1 VPEINYLPEKVESR
15 CHVCQSNLRRVID
28 QMGAAGFRPVFIANE
43 VQDVAPELS
52 RKSIERHLKNH
63 VNYENK
69 ALQTI
74 LHERAK
80 EEGIMTNMARNNI
93 LTRQAVLDQFVAQ
106 TWKRV
111 SMPEAK
117 IPYEVGLK
125 AIELQEMMEQKAG
138 DERGRDGD
146 PSASCYHSS
155 DKRSRPHRSSMKT
168 LPDEQNTSSTPPPS
182 VKFRQELRLIL
193 RELGEKL
200 IDVDLT
206 DPRNLG
212 RVWQVRF
219 GLWILDKTKKKS

>member
-1 VPEINYLPEKVESR
+1 VPEINYLPERVESR

-125 AIELQEMMEQKAG
+125 AIELQEMMEQKQETNVVETVTRQLAAIIQAIR
-138 DERGRDGD
+138 EVV
-146 PSASCYHSS
+146 
-155 DKRSRPHRSSMKT
+155 
-168 LPDEQNTSSTPPPS
+168 PPEFHEDLARRAEHLFDAPA
-182 VKFRQELRLIL
+182 
-193 RELGEKL
+193 LGE
-200 IDVDLT
+200 IPAGIAV
-206 DPRNLG
+206 NSEG
-212 RVWQVRF
+212 V
-219 GLWILDKTKKKS
+219 GGEAN

>member
-125 AIELQEMMEQKAG
+125 AIELQEMMEQKQETNVVETVTRQLAAIIQAIR
-138 DERGRDGD
+138 EVV
-146 PSASCYHSS
+146 
-155 DKRSRPHRSSMKT
+155 
-168 LPDEQNTSSTPPPS
+168 PPEFHEDLARRAEHLFDAPA
-182 VKFRQELRLIL
+182 
-193 RELGEKL
+193 LGE
-200 IDVDLT
+200 IPAGIAV
-206 DPRNLG
+206 NSEG
-212 RVWQVRF
+212 V
-219 GLWILDKTKKKS
+219 GGEAN